1 MVSNGRDGCDERGR
15 GAYAVCAALRVE
27 APPRG
32 AGYAMVADAA
42 GAGKRRRHGPGFPL
56 RRGGG
61 RGQRDDRGHSAIV
74 PEDFERLL
82 EQVKV
87 QECDVLRE
95 ITSADVGRVID

>member
-1 MVSNGRDGCDERGR
+1 
-15 GAYAVCAALRVE
+15 
-27 APPRG
+27 
-32 AGYAMVADAA
+32 
-42 GAGKRRRHGPGFPL
+42 
-56 RRGGG
+56 
-61 RGQRDDRGHSAIV
+61 V